1 MGTEKKLTPPKLE
14 TKIMDVP
21 EIEVSEKITLTES
34 EDTAVNNADT
44 NVDTTDTPDSGIT
57 NTKQDMLLKNSANYN
72 PTRRDDKLRDFEE
85 SQKRVQEKIDAM
97 NNTIAIEEKNKLA
110 KVNETLAKRGFDKV
124 DTFNSIEKSKSVKI
138 IQMTSKETKN
148 KTVIRSKVEMKSLND
163 SED

>member
-21 EIEVSEKITLTES
+21 EIEVSEKIILTES
-34 EDTAVNNADT
+34 EDTTVD
-44 NVDTTDTPDSGIT
+44 NVDATDSGLT
-57 NTKQDMLLKNSANYN
+57 NIKQGMLLKNSANYN

-97 NNTIAIEEKNKLA
+97 NNNSAIEEKNKLA

>member
-14 TKIMDVP
+14 TKVMDVP

-34 EDTAVNNADT
+34 EDTAVDT
-44 NVDTTDTPDSGIT
+44 TATTDTTDSGIT

-85 SQKRVQEKIDAM
+85 SQKRVQEKIAAM
-97 NNTIAIEEKNKLA
+97 NNNSAIEEKNKLA

-163 SED
+163 SEE

>member
-14 TKIMDVP
+14 TKVMDVP

-34 EDTAVNNADT
+34 EDTIDT
-44 NVDTTDTPDSGIT
+44 IDSGLT
-57 NTKQDMLLKNSANYN
+57 NTKQGMLLKNSANYN

-97 NNTIAIEEKNKLA
+97 NNNIAIEEKNKLA

-124 DTFNSIEKSKSVKI
+124 DTFNSIEKSRSVKI
-138 IQMTSKETKN
+138 IQTTSKETKI

-163 SED
+163 SEE

>member
-14 TKIMDVP
+14 TKVMDVP
-21 EIEVSEKITLTES
+21 EIEVSEKIILTES
-34 EDTAVNNADT
+34 EDTNVD
-44 NVDTTDTPDSGIT
+44 NVDTTDNVDSGIT
-57 NTKQDMLLKNSANYN
+57 NTKQGMLLKNSANYN

-85 SQKRVQEKIDAM
+85 SQKRVQEKIAAM
-97 NNTIAIEEKNKLA
+97 NNNSAIEEKNKLA

-138 IQMTSKETKN
+138 IQMTSKEIKN

-163 SED
+163 SEE

>member
-14 TKIMDVP
+14 TKVMDVP
-21 EIEVSEKITLTES
+21 EIEVSEKIALTES
-34 EDTAVNNADT
+34 EDTIDT
-44 NVDTTDTPDSGIT
+44 IDSGLT
-57 NTKQDMLLKNSANYN
+57 NTKQGMLLKNSANYN

-97 NNTIAIEEKNKLA
+97 NNNIAIEEKNKLA

-124 DTFNSIEKSKSVKI
+124 DTFNSIEKSRSVKI
-138 IQMTSKETKN
+138 IQTTSKETKI

-163 SED
+163 SEE

>member
-14 TKIMDVP
+14 TKVMDVP
-21 EIEVSEKITLTES
+21 EIEVSEKISLTES
-34 EDTAVNNADT
+34 EDTTVD
-44 NVDTTDTPDSGIT
+44 NVDATDSGIT

-97 NNTIAIEEKNKLA
+97 NNNSAIEEKNKLA

-124 DTFNSIEKSKSVKI
+124 DTFNSIEKSRSVKI

>member
-14 TKIMDVP
+14 TKVMDVP

-34 EDTAVNNADT
+34 EDTVNTINT
-44 NVDTTDTPDSGIT
+44 VDSVDSGLT
-57 NTKQDMLLKNSANYN
+57 NTKQGMLLKNSANYN

-97 NNTIAIEEKNKLA
+97 NNNIAIEEKNKLA
-110 KVNETLAKRGFDKV
+110 RVNETLAKRGFDKV
-124 DTFNSIEKSKSVKI
+124 DTFNSIEKSRSVKI
-138 IQMTSKETKN
+138 IQTTSKETKN

-163 SED
+163 SEE

>member
-14 TKIMDVP
+14 TKVMDIP
-21 EIEVSEKITLTES
+21 EIEVSEKIILTES
-34 EDTAVNNADT
+34 EDTTVD
-44 NVDTTDTPDSGIT
+44 NVDATDSGLT
-57 NTKQDMLLKNSANYN
+57 NTKQGMLLKNSANYN

-85 SQKRVQEKIDAM
+85 SQKRVQEKIAAM

-138 IQMTSKETKN
+138 IQTTTKEIKN
-148 KTVIRSKVEMKSLND
+148 KTVIRSKVEMKNLSD

>member
-14 TKIMDVP
+14 TKVMDVP

-34 EDTAVNNADT
+34 EDTANT
-44 NVDTTDTPDSGIT
+44 VDAADSGLT
-57 NTKQDMLLKNSANYN
+57 NTKQGMLLKNSANYN

-97 NNTIAIEEKNKLA
+97 NNNIAIEEKNKLA

-124 DTFNSIEKSKSVKI
+124 DTFNSIEKSRSVKI
-138 IQMTSKETKN
+138 IQTTSKETKN

-163 SED
+163 SEE

>member
-14 TKIMDVP
+14 TKVMDVP

-34 EDTAVNNADT
+34 EDTANT
-44 NVDTTDTPDSGIT
+44 VDSVDSGLT
-57 NTKQDMLLKNSANYN
+57 NTKQGMLLKNSANYN

-97 NNTIAIEEKNKLA
+97 NNNIAIEEKNKLA

-124 DTFNSIEKSKSVKI
+124 DTFNSIEKSRSVKI
-138 IQMTSKETKN
+138 IQTTSKETKN

-163 SED
+163 SEE

>member
-14 TKIMDVP
+14 TKIMDIP
-21 EIEVSEKITLTES
+21 EIEVSEKIILTES
-34 EDTAVNNADT
+34 EDTTVD
-44 NVDTTDTPDSGIT
+44 NVDATDSGLT
-57 NTKQDMLLKNSANYN
+57 NTKQGMLLKNSANYN

-85 SQKRVQEKIDAM
+85 SQKRVQEKIAAM

-138 IQMTSKETKN
+138 IQTTTKEIKN
-148 KTVIRSKVEMKSLND
+148 KTVIRSKVEMKNLSD

>member
-14 TKIMDVP
+14 TKVMDVP
-21 EIEVSEKITLTES
+21 EIEVSEKIILTES
-34 EDTAVNNADT
+34 EDTTVDNAV
-44 NVDTTDTPDSGIT
+44 TTDNADSGIT
-57 NTKQDMLLKNSANYN
+57 NTKQGMLLKNSANYN

-85 SQKRVQEKIDAM
+85 SQKRVQEKIAAM
-97 NNTIAIEEKNKLA
+97 NNNSAIEEKNKLA

-138 IQMTSKETKN
+138 IQMTSKEIKN

-163 SED
+163 SEE

>member
-14 TKIMDVP
+14 TKVMDVP

-34 EDTAVNNADT
+34 EDTAVDT
-44 NVDTTDTPDSGIT
+44 TATTDTTDTTDSGIT
-57 NTKQDMLLKNSANYN
+57 NTKQGILLKNSANYN

-85 SQKRVQEKIDAM
+85 SQKRVQEKIAAM
-97 NNTIAIEEKNKLA
+97 NNSIAIEEKNKLA

-163 SED
+163 SEE

>member
-14 TKIMDVP
+14 TKVMDVP
-21 EIEVSEKITLTES
+21 EIEVSEKIILTES
-34 EDTAVNNADT
+34 EDTTVD
-44 NVDTTDTPDSGIT
+44 NVDTTDNADNGIT
-57 NTKQDMLLKNSANYN
+57 NTKQGMLLKNSANYN

-85 SQKRVQEKIDAM
+85 SQKRVQEKIAAM
-97 NNTIAIEEKNKLA
+97 NNNSAIEEKNKLA

-138 IQMTSKETKN
+138 IQMTSKEIKN

-163 SED
+163 SEE

>member
-14 TKIMDVP
+14 TKVMDVP

-34 EDTAVNNADT
+34 EDTAVNSVS
-44 NVDTTDTPDSGIT
+44 NVDTAATDSGIT

-85 SQKRVQEKIDAM
+85 SQKRVQEKIAAM
-97 NNTIAIEEKNKLA
+97 NNNSAIEEKNKLA

-163 SED
+163 SEE

>member
-14 TKIMDVP
+14 TKVMDVP

-34 EDTAVNNADT
+34 EDTT
-44 NVDTTDTPDSGIT
+44 DTTDSGLT
-57 NTKQDMLLKNSANYN
+57 NTKQGMLLKNSANYN

-97 NNTIAIEEKNKLA
+97 NNNIAIEEKNKLA

-124 DTFNSIEKSKSVKI
+124 DTFNSIEKSRSVKI
-138 IQMTSKETKN
+138 IQTTSKETKI

-163 SED
+163 SEE

>member
-14 TKIMDVP
+14 TKVMDVP
-21 EIEVSEKITLTES
+21 EIEVSEKIILTES
-34 EDTAVNNADT
+34 EDTT
-44 NVDTTDTPDSGIT
+44 VDTASTTATTDSGIT
-57 NTKQDMLLKNSANYN
+57 NIKQGMLLKNSANYN

>member
-14 TKIMDVP
+14 TKVMDIP
-21 EIEVSEKITLTES
+21 EIEVSEKIILTES
-34 EDTAVNNADT
+34 EDTTVD
-44 NVDTTDTPDSGIT
+44 NVDATDSGLT
-57 NTKQDMLLKNSANYN
+57 NTKQGMLLKNSANYN

-124 DTFNSIEKSKSVKI
+124 DTFNSIEKSRSVKI

-163 SED
+163 SEE

>member
-14 TKIMDVP
+14 TKVMDVP

-34 EDTAVNNADT
+34 EDNS
-44 NVDTTDTPDSGIT
+44 VDSVDSGLT
-57 NTKQDMLLKNSANYN
+57 NTKQGMLLKNSANYN

-97 NNTIAIEEKNKLA
+97 NNNIAIEEKNKLA

-124 DTFNSIEKSKSVKI
+124 DTFNSIEKSRSVKI
-138 IQMTSKETKN
+138 IQTTSKETKN

-163 SED
+163 SEE

>member
-14 TKIMDVP
+14 TKVMDVP

-34 EDTAVNNADT
+34 EDTAVT
-44 NVDTTDTPDSGIT
+44 TVTSDTTDTADSGLT
-57 NTKQDMLLKNSANYN
+57 NTKQGMLLKNSANYN

-97 NNTIAIEEKNKLA
+97 NNNIAIEEKNKLA

-124 DTFNSIEKSKSVKI
+124 DTFNSIEKSRSVKI
-138 IQMTSKETKN
+138 IQTTSKETKN

-163 SED
+163 SEE